1 MALYV
6 RQAAWLDAVPE
17 RDEKDKRPANTV
29 SRRKALEDKGGAIEM
44 PSLTCGDYLVN
55 FLYEVGPT
63 MAAGMGAGPLTY
75 SEIEA
80 WQRANG
86 IELIPWESAL
96 MRRLS
101 CEYASESHA
110 ATKRDRPAPF
120 AGAAPARR
128 SVQSE
133 IERKLNSFLA

>member
-6 RQAAWLDAVPE
+6 RQAAWLDAVPA
-17 RDEKDKRPANTV
+17 RDEKDKRPANRV
-29 SRRKALEDKGGAIEM
+29 SRRKALEDRGGAIEM
-44 PSLTCGDYLVN
+44 PALTCGDYLVN

-86 IELIPWESAL
+86 VELLPWESAL

-110 ATKRDRPAPF
+110 AIQRDRPAPF
-120 AGAAPARR
+120 AGAAPTRR
-128 SVQSE
+128 SVQSD
-133 IERKLNSFLA
+133 IDRKLNSFLA

>member
-29 SRRKALEDKGGAIEM
+29 SRRKALEDDSSPIDM
-44 PSLTCGDYLVN
+44 PQLLCGDYLIH

-63 MAAGMGAGPLTY
+63 LAAGMGAGPLTY

-86 IELIPWESAL
+86 IELLPWESAL

-101 CEYASESHA
+101 CEYASESYA

-120 AGAAPARR
+120 GGDAPVRR
-128 SVQSE
+128 LAQSE
-133 IERKLNSFLA
+133 IDRKLNSFLA

>member
-6 RQAAWLDAVPE
+6 RHNAWLDAVPE

-29 SRRKALEDKGGAIEM
+29 SRRKSLESNGNPVEM
-44 PSLTCGDYLVN
+44 PPLPYGDYLIN

-86 IELIPWESAL
+86 IELRPWESAL

-101 CEYASESHA
+101 CEYASESYA

-120 AGAAPARR
+120 TGAAPTKR

-133 IERKLNSFLA
+133 IDRKLNSFLA

>member
-1 MALYV
+1 MALFV

-17 RDEKDKRPANTV
+17 RDEKDKGPANTV
-29 SRRKALEDKGGAIEM
+29 SRRKALEDKNGPIEM
-44 PSLTCGDYLVN
+44 PPLLCGDYLIN

-75 SEIEA
+75 VEIEA

-86 IELIPWESAL
+86 IELMPWESAL

-101 CEYASESHA
+101 CEYASESYA
-110 ATKRDRPAPF
+110 AMKRDRPAPF
-120 AGAAPARR
+120 GGPPRTRR

>member
-6 RQAAWLDAVPE
+6 RQAAWLDAIPE
-17 RDEKDKRPANTV
+17 RDEKDKRPANKV
-29 SRRKALEDKGGAIEM
+29 SRRKALEEKSGPIEM
-44 PSLTCGDYLVN
+44 PALTCGDYLVN

-75 SEIEA
+75 TEIEA

-86 IELIPWESAL
+86 IELNPWESAL

-110 ATKRDRPAPF
+110 ATKRDRQAPF
-120 AGAAPARR
+120 AGTAPTRR
-128 SVQSE
+128 SVQSD
-133 IERKLNSFLA
+133 IDRKLNSFLA

>member
-6 RQAAWLDAVPE
+6 RQAAWLDAIPE

-29 SRRKALEDKGGAIEM
+29 SRRKALEEKSDPIDM
-44 PSLTCGDYLVN
+44 PELTCGDYLVN

-75 SEIEA
+75 SELEA

-86 IELIPWESAL
+86 IELRPWESAL

-120 AGAAPARR
+120 AGAAPTRR
-128 SVQSE
+128 SMQSE
-133 IERKLNSFLA
+133 IDRKLNSFLA